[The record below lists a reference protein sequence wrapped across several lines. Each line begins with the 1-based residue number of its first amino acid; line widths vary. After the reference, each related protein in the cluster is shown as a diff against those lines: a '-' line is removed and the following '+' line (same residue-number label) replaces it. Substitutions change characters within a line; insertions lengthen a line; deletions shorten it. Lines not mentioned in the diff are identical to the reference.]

1 MERTGDER
9 TGDERMGGE
18 RMDVARVDVVEMGIA
33 EMLAALEAGAV
44 TSVELVCAYL
54 NRIAYYDRTGL
65 CLHAIAVLDPS
76 CLEQAAASDARRRAG
91 QAGPLEGV
99 PFTVKDSYK
108 VKGLTVA
115 SGSPALAELVAND
128 DAASVA
134 QLRAAGAVL
143 LGKTN
148 MPPMA
153 AGGMQPGLYDYAR
166 SPYHPQYLT
175 AAYGSG
181 SSSGS
186 GTATAASFCAF
197 GMAEETVSSGRA
209 PASNNSLVAY
219 TPSRGVLSI
228 RGNWPLRPT
237 CDVVVPHTR
246 TVADLLVLL
255 DVLAVEDPDRS
266 GDFWRQQS
274 AVALPSPEQVL
285 PKPVSRPRRGRLDGL
300 RIGVPRLFIG
310 EDAEP
315 IDPPA
320 IRRSVRALWDRAAAD
335 LRSLGAE
342 VVEVD
347 FPVVSNYEEDR
358 PSAEGLA
365 ARGLVPANWR
375 TLEGGT
381 VTAMALDGFLRDN
394 ADPNLHSWADVDGDT
409 VFPVDDAPVPVWIT
423 RARGGFDWQRLAE
436 LVKQGLPAT
445 YDDVPDLA
453 HLLRGLER
461 ARKQDLED
469 WMAASGLDL
478 VVFPA
483 AGDVGRVDLFTRPES
498 LESASRNGV
507 VYSTGNRVI
516 RHLGIPTV
524 TVPMGFMADIQMPV
538 GLTFAGA
545 AYSDDALLDCA
556 AAYEGATRR
565 RQPAFLTPTLPS
577 NQIDP
582 TPGAGGA
589 APVAPG
595 GATATGGSPD
605 SREGG
610 QVASAPTVSIGAR
623 GRSWHVQVRLGGVAS
638 ERGVDEA
645 DARVWADG
653 HILRPTGEPGVFAGT
668 VSLARK
674 RLTPEMMIVAAPTRA
689 TASLTIAPLPESPL
703 PAGE

>member
-1 MERTGDER
+1 MERI
-9 TGDERMGGE
+9 
-18 RMDVARVDVVEMGIA
+18 DVVELSIT
-33 EMLAALEAGAV
+33 EMIEALGSGAV

-65 CLHAIAVLDPS
+65 CLHAIAVLDQT
-76 CLEQAAASDARRRAG
+76 CLEQAAASDARRAAG
-91 QAGPLEGV
+91 QPVGALEGI

-115 SGSPALAELVAND
+115 SGSPALAELVATD

-153 AGGMQPGLYDYAR
+153 AGGMQPGVYDYAR
-166 SPYHPQYLT
+166 SPYHPQFLT

-181 SSSGS
+181 SSNGS
-186 GTATAASFCAF
+186 GTATAASMCAF

-255 DVLAVEDPDRS
+255 DVLAVDDPDRT

-274 AVALPSPEQVL
+274 AVALPTPESVL
-285 PKPVSRPRRGRLDGL
+285 PHPVSRPRPQRLDGL
-300 RIGVPRLFIG
+300 RIGVPRLYIG
-310 EDAEP
+310 EDSAP
-315 IDPPA
+315 LDPPV
-320 IRRSVRALWDRAAAD
+320 IRPSVRALWDRAAAD
-335 LRSLGAE
+335 LEALGAE

-358 PSAEGLA
+358 PQAVGLA
-365 ARGLVPANWR
+365 DRGLVPPNWR
-375 TLEGGT
+375 ALEGGPI
-381 VTAMALDGFLRDN
+381 TAMALDAFLRDN
-394 ADPNLHSWADVDGDT
+394 DDPNLNSWADVDGDT
-409 VFPVDDAPVPVWIT
+409 VFPLADAPVPVWIT

-436 LVKQGLPAT
+436 LVKQGLLASF
-445 YDDVPDLA
+445 DEVPGLA
-453 HLLRGLER
+453 HLLRGLEE
-461 ARKQDLED
+461 ARRVDFEE
-469 WMAASGLDL
+469 WMLAERLDL

-498 LESASRNGV
+498 LEAASRNGV
-507 VYSTGNRVI
+507 VYSNGNRVL

-524 TVPMGFMADIQMPV
+524 TVPMGFMGDIQMPV

-545 AYSDDALLDCA
+545 AYSDDRLLDYA
-556 AAYEGATRR
+556 SAYERATLR

-577 NQIDP
+577 NQVDVDVAA
-582 TPGAGGA
+582 AGVA
-589 APVAPG
+589 AD
-595 GATATGGSPD
+595 GSPGLGAD
-605 SREGG
+605 
-610 QVASAPTVSIGAR
+610 ASAAMASTLSIVSVEAR
-623 GRSWHVQVRLGGVAS
+623 GRSWEVEVRVGDGAGPARAS
-638 ERGVDEA
+638 TT
-645 DARVWADG
+645 RVWADG
-653 HILRPTGEPGVFAGT
+653 HILRAVPGEPGLYRGRVSLSRARLADELMVLVQTGRSSASLVFAPL
-668 VSLARK
+668 S
-674 RLTPEMMIVAAPTRA
+674 PAAP
-689 TASLTIAPLPESPL
+689 PLN
-703 PAGE
+703 

>member
-1 MERTGDER
+1 MQRI
-9 TGDERMGGE
+9 
-18 RMDVARVDVVEMGIA
+18 DVVELSIS
-33 EMLAALEAGAV
+33 EMKAALDEGRV
-44 TSVELVCAYL
+44 TSVELVSAYL

-65 CLHAIAVLDPS
+65 CLHAIAVLDPT
-76 CLEQAAASDARRRAG
+76 CLEQAAASDARRAAG
-91 QAGPLEGV
+91 QPVGALEGI

-115 SGSPALAELVAND
+115 SGSPALAELVATD

-181 SSSGS
+181 SSNGS
-186 GTATAASFCAF
+186 GTATAASLCAF

-246 TVADLLVLL
+246 TVADLLLLL

-274 AVALPSPEQVL
+274 AVELPTPEQVL
-285 PKPVSRPRRGRLDGL
+285 PHPVSRPRPSRLDGL
-300 RIGVPRLFIG
+300 RIGVPRLYIG
-310 EDAEP
+310 EDAVP
-315 IDPPA
+315 IDPPV
-320 IRRSVRALWDRAAAD
+320 IRPSVRALWDRAADD
-335 LRSLGAE
+335 LRALGAE

-358 PSAEGLA
+358 PEAEGLA
-365 ARGLVPANWR
+365 ARGLVPPNWR
-375 TLEGGT
+375 ALEGGPI
-381 VTAMALDGFLRDN
+381 TAMALDAFLRDN
-394 ADPNLHSWADVDGDT
+394 ADPHLSSWADVDGDT
-409 VFPVDDAPVPVWIT
+409 VFPLADAPVPVWIT

-445 YDDVPDLA
+445 FDEVPGLA
-453 HLLRGLER
+453 HLLRGLEE
-461 ARKQDLED
+461 ARTVDFEE
-469 WMAASGLDL
+469 WMLAQGLDL

-483 AGDVGRVDLFTRPES
+483 AGDVGRVDLFSRPES
-498 LESASRNGV
+498 LEAASRNGV
-507 VYSTGNRVI
+507 VYSNGNRVL

-524 TVPMGFMADIQMPV
+524 TVPMGFMGDIQMPV

-545 AYSDDALLDCA
+545 AYSDDRLLDYA
-556 AAYEGATRR
+556 SAYEGATLR

-577 NQIDP
+577 NQIDVDV
-582 TPGAGGA
+582 AGD
-589 APVAPG
+589 APG
-595 GATATGGSPD
+595 ELDARSEVDARGG
-605 SREGG
+605 
-610 QVASAPTVSIGAR
+610 VASAAMTSTLTVVSVEAR
-623 GRSWHVQVRLGGVAS
+623 GRSWEVEVRVGDGQGPATAS
-638 ERGVDEA
+638 TT
-645 DARVWADG
+645 RVWADG
-653 HILRPTGEPGVFAGT
+653 HILRADPGAPGVYRGT
-668 VSLARK
+668 VSLSRA
-674 RLTPEMMIVAAPTRA
+674 RLTDELMVLVATGRSA
-689 TASLTIAPLPESPL
+689 ASLVFAPLPPL
-703 PAGE
+703 N

>member
-1 MERTGDER
+1 VNRI
-9 TGDERMGGE
+9 
-18 RMDVARVDVVEMGIA
+18 DVVELSIA
-33 EMLAALEAGAV
+33 EMLKALEAGTV
-44 TSVELVCAYL
+44 TSVQLVCAYL

-65 CLHAIAVLDPS
+65 CLHAIAVLDPT

-91 QAGPLEGV
+91 LAGPLEGI

-115 SGSPALAELVAND
+115 SGSPALAELVASD

-153 AGGMQPGLYDYAR
+153 AGGMQPGVYDYAR
-166 SPYHPQYLT
+166 SPYHPQFLT

-181 SSSGS
+181 SSNGS
-186 GTATAASFCAF
+186 GTATAASLCAF

-246 TVADLLVLL
+246 TVSDLLLLL

-274 AVALPSPEQVL
+274 VVDLPTPEAVL
-285 PKPVSRPRRGRLDGL
+285 PHPVSRPRPARLDGL
-300 RIGVPRLFIG
+300 RIGVPRLYIG
-310 EDAEP
+310 EDDVP
-315 IDPPA
+315 LDPPV
-320 IRRSVRALWDRAAAD
+320 IRPSVRALWDRAAED
-335 LRSLGAE
+335 LRALGAE
-342 VVEVD
+342 VVTVD

-375 TLEGGT
+375 ALEGGAI
-381 VTAMALDGFLRDN
+381 TAMALDAFLRDN
-394 ADPNLHSWADVDGDT
+394 NDPNLVSWADVDGDT
-409 VFPVDDAPVPVWIT
+409 VFPVADAPVPVWIT

-436 LVKQGLPAT
+436 LVKQGLPAS
-445 YDDVPDLA
+445 YDDVPGLA
-453 HLLRGLER
+453 QLLQGLEQ
-461 ARKQDLED
+461 ARVED
-469 WMAASGLDL
+469 FEQWMTAQGLDL

-483 AGDVGRVDLFTRPES
+483 AGDVGRVDLFSRPES
-498 LESASRNGV
+498 LEDASRNGV
-507 VYSTGNRVI
+507 VYSNGNRVI

-524 TVPMGFMADIQMPV
+524 TVPMGFMGDIQMPV

-545 AYSDDALLDCA
+545 AYSDDALLDHA
-556 AAYEGATRR
+556 SAYEQATRR

-577 NQIDP
+577 NLIDV
-582 TPGAGGA
+582 GVA
-589 APVAPG
+589 AEPVDKV
-595 GATATGGSPD
+595 PD
-605 SREGG
+605 ARAADP
-610 QVASAPTVSIGAR
+610 ASVSIEAR
-623 GRSWHVQVRLGGVAS
+623 GRSWEVEVRLDSKSDAS
-638 ERGVDEA
+638 AVH
-645 DARVWADG
+645 VWADG
-653 HILRPTGEPGVFAGT
+653 HILRPAPDEPGVYRGR
-668 VSLARK
+668 VSLSRP
-674 RLTPEMMIVAAPTRA
+674 RLTDDMMIVSAVGAS
-689 TASLTIAPLPESPL
+689 TACLTIASLPSAPKE
-703 PAGE
+703 

>member
-1 MERTGDER
+1 MQRI
-9 TGDERMGGE
+9 
-18 RMDVARVDVVEMGIA
+18 DVVEMSVG
-33 EMLAALEAGAV
+33 EMLAALDEGRV

-65 CLHAIAVLDPS
+65 CLHAIAVLDPT
-76 CLEQAAASDARRRAG
+76 CLEQAAASDARRAAG
-91 QAGPLEGV
+91 GPVRPLEGI

-108 VKGLTVA
+108 VEGLTVA
-115 SGSPALAELVAND
+115 SGSPALAELVATG

-166 SPYHPQYLT
+166 SPYHPQFLT

-186 GTATAASFCAF
+186 GTATAASLCAF

-246 TVADLLVLL
+246 TVADLLLLL
-255 DVLAVEDPDRS
+255 DVLAVGDDDRS
-266 GDFWRQQS
+266 GDFWREQS
-274 AVALPSPEQVL
+274 AVALPAPEEVL
-285 PKPVSRPRRGRLDGL
+285 PHPVARPRPRRLDGL
-300 RIGVPRLFIG
+300 RIGVPRLYIG
-310 EDAEP
+310 EDAAP

-320 IRRSVRALWDRAAAD
+320 IRPSVRALWDRAADD
-335 LRSLGAE
+335 LRALGAE

-358 PSAEGLA
+358 PGAEGLA
-365 ARGLVPANWR
+365 DRGLVPANWR
-375 TLEGGT
+375 ALEGGT
-381 VTAMALDGFLRDN
+381 VTAMALDAFLRDN
-394 ADPNLHSWADVDGDT
+394 ADPTLSSWADVDGDT
-409 VFPVDDAPVPVWIT
+409 VFPVADAPVPVWIT

-445 YDDVPDLA
+445 FDEVPGLA
-453 HLLRGLER
+453 QLLTGLET
-461 ARKQDLED
+461 ARRVDFEE
-469 WMAASGLDL
+469 WMLAQRLDL

-498 LESASRNGV
+498 LEAASRNGV
-507 VYSTGNRVI
+507 VYSNGNRVI

-524 TVPMGFMADIQMPV
+524 TVPMGFMADLQMPV

-545 AYSDDALLDCA
+545 AYSDDRLLDYA
-556 AAYEGATRR
+556 SAYEGATRR

-577 NQIDP
+577 NQIDVAVGLAGQSP
-582 TPGAGGA
+582 TPDAAGLVESALDA
-589 APVAPG
+589 AGLP
-595 GATATGGSPD
+595 
-605 SREGG
+605 
-610 QVASAPTVSIGAR
+610 ASSAMASSLTVVSIEAR
-623 GRSWHVQVRLGGVAS
+623 GRSWEVEVRVDDATAADRAS
-638 ERGVDEA
+638 TT
-645 DARVWADG
+645 RVWADG
-653 HILRPTGEPGVFAGT
+653 HILRAVPGEPGVFRGK
-668 VSLARK
+668 VSLSRAR
-674 RLTPEMMIVAAPTRA
+674 LSAEMMILVATGRSS
-689 TASLTIAPLPESPL
+689 ASLIIEPLPQ
-703 PAGE
+703 